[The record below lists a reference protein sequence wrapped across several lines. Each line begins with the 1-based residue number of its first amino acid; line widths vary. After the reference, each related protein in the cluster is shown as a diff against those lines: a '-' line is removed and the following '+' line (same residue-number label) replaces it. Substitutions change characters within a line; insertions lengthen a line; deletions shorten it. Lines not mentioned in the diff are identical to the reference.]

1 MAWKHH
7 KFSSEKNQSIS
18 NIIAIENSIELTYQ
32 DSVMSGVRC
41 PLQASRG
48 GSMLKNYREKLRVLE
63 EIEMAYIKARNDVAD
78 AKEEIEADI
87 KELLLEIFST
97 GDIYDVELKENE
109 LKIVV
114 KFSNIEVDELIER
127 LAEEGLMIK
136 KHGVNSF
143 NQGIE
148 NIFTFSLPHYVDLRT
163 CFCRGQ
169 LL

>member
-1 MAWKHH
+1 VNKM
-7 KFSSEKNQSIS
+7 
-18 NIIAIENSIELTYQ
+18 IE
-32 DSVMSGVRC
+32 
-41 PLQASRG
+41 
-48 GSMLKNYREKLRVLE
+48 LKNYREKLLALE

-87 KELLLEIFST
+87 KELLLETFSI

-114 KFSNIEVDELIER
+114 KFSNVEVDELIEQ
-127 LAEEGLMIK
+127 LAEEGLMIEE
-136 KHGVNSF
+136 HSISSF

-148 NIFTFSLPHYVDLRT
+148 NIFIFSLPKFVDLRA

-169 LL
+169 LP